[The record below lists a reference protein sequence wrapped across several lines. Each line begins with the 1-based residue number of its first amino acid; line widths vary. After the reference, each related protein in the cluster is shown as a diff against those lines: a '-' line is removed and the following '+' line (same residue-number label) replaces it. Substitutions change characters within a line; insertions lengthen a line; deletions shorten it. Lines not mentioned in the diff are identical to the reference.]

1 MCYLLM
7 LLTPPPPQLGAD
19 EHLSRCFEDSI
30 SKKSFRTE
38 AVAGPD
44 PFVGLHRISAEVTSA
59 RLKHQQAAAPEIVVQ
74 SPERTKVSL
83 LAQAFQAQS
92 SVADSKSAATIAGD
106 RFAPSI
112 PANSGSATNTAANN
126 DPWAPATAVTSH
138 TAGMVDGDA
147 GAQGFDSEFKVSS
160 YSPSTA
166 AATSHGRSTG
176 VVARGEAIYATVD
189 RSRNKQ
195 ADALPNNDKS
205 TTDVSRTAHATD
217 ESTETATANN
227 ELESSTSTL
236 GASYE
241 GGLSSTWEQT
251 LDVNIGD
258 VAVTSSAPLHGT
270 PISPMSCVRFIC
282 SSCFHFRLWVW
293 SLSNCFTAL

>member
-1 MCYLLM
+1 M
-7 LLTPPPPQLGAD
+7 LLTPQPLRTD
-19 EHLSRCFEDSI
+19 EHFSRCFEDSI
-30 SKKSFRTE
+30 SRKSFRTE

-44 PFVGLHRISAEVTSA
+44 PFVGLHRVSVEVTSA
-59 RLKHQQAAAPEIVVQ
+59 RLKHQQAAAPGIVVQ
-74 SPERTKVSL
+74 SPEGTKVSL

-92 SVADSKSAATIAGD
+92 SVADSKSAAANAGD

-112 PANSGSATNTAANN
+112 PANSGRATEKTANN
-126 DPWAPATAVTSH
+126 DPWAPTTAVTSH
-138 TAGMVDGDA
+138 TAAMDDGDA

-160 YSPSTA
+160 YSPNTA

-195 ADALPNNDKS
+195 ADALPNNHNS
-205 TTDVSRTAHATD
+205 TTKVSRTAIAPD
-217 ESTETATANN
+217 GSTETATAND

-251 LDVNIGD
+251 LDVNSGN

-270 PISPMSCVRFIC
+270 PIALYVVCA
-282 SSCFHFRLWVW
+282 FHLF
-293 SLSNCFTAL
+293 